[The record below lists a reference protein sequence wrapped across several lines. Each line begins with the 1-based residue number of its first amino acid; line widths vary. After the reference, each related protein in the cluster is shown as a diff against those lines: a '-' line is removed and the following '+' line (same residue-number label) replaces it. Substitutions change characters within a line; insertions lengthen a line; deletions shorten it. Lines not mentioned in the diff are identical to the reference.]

1 MSWILGSH
9 PPSGHSPPWAG
20 PKRQAHLLRN
30 LADRQTKDVE
40 YFYPN
45 SILETGWDILFF
57 WVARMVFFGNQL
69 TGKMPFKEV
78 FCHPMVRDAYGRKMS
93 KSLGNVIDPT
103 DIITG
108 QNLQK
113 LHNDLRMG
121 NLPEKEIAKAEE
133 GQKKLYPKGI
143 PQCGTDALRF
153 ALANYTSGGQ
163 SAIPFQD
170 PTDYVGRDINMEI
183 GRVEG
188 YRKFCNKL
196 WNATKFCLFRM
207 DLVTLEGKRQESS
220 FIPHK
225 SALVGV
231 KSLAPC

>member
-1 MSWILGSH
+1 
-9 PPSGHSPPWAG
+9 
-20 PKRQAHLLRN
+20 
-30 LADRQTKDVE
+30 
-40 YFYPN
+40 
-45 SILETGWDILFF
+45 
-57 WVARMVFFGNQL
+57 
-69 TGKMPFKEV
+69 
-78 FCHPMVRDAYGRKMS
+78 MS

-153 ALANYTSGGQ
+153 ALANYTSGG
-163 SAIPFQD
+163 
-170 PTDYVGRDINMEI
+170 RDINMEI

-225 SALVGV
+225 SALPTG
-231 KSLAPC
+231 KESLAEKWLLHKLNQASAVVNDKLESRDFSDASSAAYSFFLHDLCDVFIEATKPLF